1 MQAKTKDGFCFSI
14 PYLFNGY
21 KFIRFLGSGITSLVC
36 IVEDLHSGNF
46 FSAKIIPKKYIQSTN
61 LLNQINNEI
70 SIMKNANHPNIVKF
84 HDSFEYVNEIN
95 EKFIVIIMEYCEN
108 GNLYNFLIKYGFQ
121 NENQKKTIIK
131 GFLEAIKYLH
141 DKGITHGDIKPENIL
156 LDSNFNAK
164 LTDFGFSKTEIISG
178 NESKSGTLY
187 YAAPELFIKGQYNSI
202 KTDIWSIG
210 ILIYCLSEK
219 KLPFLKGNND
229 FIKKQITEGQ
239 LYFDPKINDALKKV
253 VNRCTQLNAN
263 KRPSIH
269 ELIKDDYFC
278 DNDKTND
285 YLIQDNID
293 LFSNEDFQPSYIYG
307 IRSNCNH
314 QILV

>member
-1 MQAKTKDGFCFSI
+1 MF
-14 PYLFNGY
+14 
-21 KFIRFLGSGITSLVC
+21 V
-36 IVEDLHSGNF
+36 
-46 FSAKIIPKKYIQSTN
+46 
-61 LLNQINNEI
+61 
-70 SIMKNANHPNIVKF
+70 
-84 HDSFEYVNEIN
+84 
-95 EKFIVIIMEYCEN
+95 
-108 GNLYNFLIKYGFQ
+108 
-121 NENQKKTIIK
+121 
-131 GFLEAIKYLH
+131 
-141 DKGITHGDIKPENIL
+141 
-156 LDSNFNAK
+156 
-164 LTDFGFSKTEIISG
+164 
-178 NESKSGTLY
+178 
-187 YAAPELFIKGQYNSI
+187 KGQYNSL

-239 LYFDPKINDALKKV
+239 LYFDPKINETLKKV